1 MKKCIS
7 VNQDTY
13 DNLVSLS
20 KNKKDS
26 FDSIIS
32 KLIAGSPEGVSK

>member
-1 MKKCIS
+1 MNKCIS
-7 VNQDTY
+7 VKQDTC
-13 DNLVSLS
+13 DTLVSLS

-32 KLIAGSPEGVSK
+32 KLIQGVNE